1 MQFVKDKKAAP
12 FTAKRIMPDCS
23 TDYATV
29 GSYNDEMAINLD
41 QFDEG
46 TVIITREEA
55 AEFFGFKLFTVEKDR
70 PCGLGCPE
78 ALVVTYDDF
87 SEDGTVIEV
96 KNCAECGKET
106 RKRTIMRH
114 F

>member
-1 MQFVKDKKAAP
+1 MQFLKNKKHAP

-29 GSYNDEMAINLD
+29 GSYNNEMAINLD
-41 QFDEG
+41 QFQEG

-55 AEFFGFKLFTVEKDR
+55 AEFFGFKIAKAETD
-70 PCGLGCPE
+70 PCRFGCPD
-78 ALVVTYDDF
+78 ALVITYDDF
-87 SEDGTVIEV
+87 SEDGTVTEI

-114 F
+114 L